1 MNNNNKKKYI
11 KNDMYENIKKITI
24 YKNKTQFGS
33 AIALPYN
40 TIRILIVI
48 YLEKACIHIEN
59 VQ

>member
-1 MNNNNKKKYI
+1 
-11 KNDMYENIKKITI
+11 MYENIKKITI

-33 AIALPYN
+33 AIASPYN
-40 TIRILIVI
+40 TIRIVIVI